1 MLIYFAK
8 VCARR
13 KHQRKEVVNLDCQC
27 IFWTVG
33 KVWEGQSVPSRD
45 IEKRRKWVP
54 DFLPFF
60 CQWASP
66 NLFVLCKLQF
76 TQVCNKQLGRD
87 DEHHNF
93 EIYRLAVELLDDPD
107 AEVCISRGC
116 KRMWPIRLCAPFSSP
131 LVRCWQPQLREIP
144 VPWCRI
150 LQVMS

>member
-1 MLIYFAK
+1 MRKKKTSKERSGQLRLPVYFLDSGKGMGRSECTFKRYWKETK
-8 VCARR
+8 VSAW
-13 KHQRKEVVNLDCQC
+13 L
-27 IFWTVG
+27 FA
-33 KVWEGQSVPSRD
+33 
-45 IEKRRKWVP
+45 
-54 DFLPFF
+54 FF

-116 KRMWPIRLCAPFSSP
+116 KRMWPTRLCAPFSSP
-131 LVRCWQPQLREIP
+131 LVRCWQPQLRAIP